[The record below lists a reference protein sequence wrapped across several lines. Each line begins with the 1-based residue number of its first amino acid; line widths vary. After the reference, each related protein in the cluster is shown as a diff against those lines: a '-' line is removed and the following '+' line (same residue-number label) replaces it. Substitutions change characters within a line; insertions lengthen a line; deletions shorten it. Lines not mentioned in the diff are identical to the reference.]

1 MKSQLR
7 FFPGGK
13 GNEILTKA
21 GEWKREILRPA
32 GFRKVWRR
40 REREGRTKVL
50 GEEERK
56 EKEEE
61 RKEEEENDSLLFDY
75 YTGWI
80 LEFLEDSSIF
90 PHCPSVELPEWE
102 AGKESPSSLPVL
114 SCKIAS
120 NYTFIRGSTQDSFSI
135 VPSLVW

>member
-1 MKSQLR
+1 M
-7 FFPGGK
+7 
-13 GNEILTKA
+13 
-21 GEWKREILRPA
+21 
-32 GFRKVWRR
+32 
-40 REREGRTKVL
+40 

-90 PHCPSVELPEWE
+90 PHCLSVELPEWE
-102 AGKESPSSLPVL
+102 AGKESPSSSPYYPVKLPQTTPSSEAVL
-114 SCKIAS
+114 KTHFPLFQAWFGKQENIKQGRPFKRHNQDRLGL
-120 NYTFIRGSTQDSFSI
+120 NYKFS
-135 VPSLVW
+135 